1 MEFKE
6 SSQKKDLQRVY
17 RSSIFHCIVRK
28 VGWILVFI
36 GALIILIY
44 WGYKIVGDLVLDFS
58 ITFLLKIGVLI
69 VIGGLIIL
77 LVSLIIYQLFLYK
90 RESYEERQRF
100 KMKIENQS

>member
-6 SSQKKDLQRVY
+6 SSQKKDLQRMY
-17 RSSIFHCIVRK
+17 RSSIFHCLVRK

-44 WGYKIVGDLVLDFS
+44 WGYKMVEDLVLDFS

-69 VIGGLIIL
+69 VIGGLVIL
-77 LVSLIIYQLFLYK
+77 LVSLIRYQLFLYK
-90 RESYEERQRF
+90 RESYEKLQRF
-100 KMKIENQS
+100 KMKIESQS